1 MGTTKAPATSFG
13 PAPLAD
19 RLEHGA
25 HSHVVQFYSEDSA
38 LLDGLSRFLGSA
50 IGAGDSAVVIA
61 TASHLQELSARL
73 QALGFDLPAAASQN
87 RYVALDAAATL
98 SRFMVE
104 GWPDTSTF
112 MKVIGT
118 VLAQAAAAANG
129 PEPRVAAFGEMVAL
143 LCAEGKVDAALR
155 LEQLWNE
162 LAHTHSFSLHC
173 AYPINDFPGQ
183 AQSKLFLNICA
194 EHSAVIPGE
203 AYTSLTTEDQRL
215 RTIADLQQKAQALA
229 SEVAHR
235 KRIEEEL
242 LQGKVNLERL
252 VEQRTV
258 SLQRLSSHILVSQD
272 SERRRIARELH
283 DSLGQYLVGLKL
295 NIDLLRRTPGRPDLW
310 SEAQTLLDQSIAELR
325 TISHLLHPPAMDIGG
340 LAAGARWYV
349 EGFAKRSRLR
359 ASLDLPD
366 QPFRLPDPIELL
378 LFRVLQE
385 ALTNVHRHS
394 GASATQVQIQVHA
407 HQVILRVKDNGRG
420 IPDDSLARFHETGL
434 GMGVGITGMRE
445 RVRELLGTFT
455 LESSSTGTSVRV
467 ALPLPS

>member
-13 PAPLAD
+13 SAPLVD
-19 RLEHGA
+19 RLEHAA

-98 SRFMVE
+98 YRIMVE
-104 GWPDTSTF
+104 GWPDTSRF
-112 MKVIGT
+112 MEVMGT
-118 VLAQAAAAANG
+118 VLARAAAAANG

-155 LEQLWNE
+155 VEQLWNE
-162 LAHTHSFSLHC
+162 LARTHSFSLHC
-173 AYPINDFPGQ
+173 AYPITDFPGQ

-203 AYTSLTTEDQRL
+203 AYTSLATEDQRL

-242 LQGKVNLERL
+242 LQGKANLERL
-252 VEQRTV
+252 VQQRTV

-349 EGFAKRSRLR
+349 EGFAKRSKIRP
-359 ASLDLPD
+359 SLDLPD